1 MTACRPTLA
10 LGALAMLLLSGPAQA
25 QHHGGHRHGQS
36 APATPYAGMQSR
48 DIKALSEAEQA
59 DLRAGRGM
67 GLALAAE
74 LNGYAGPMHALE
86 HADALGLDTTQR
98 ARLTQL
104 MDAMRADAI
113 AAGERLIAAERALD
127 RLFAGGTA
135 SPEAVRAAT
144 AAVATAQGEVRAIHL
159 VTHIATREVLTPAQ
173 RDRYAALRGYRTPG

>member
-1 MTACRPTLA
+1 MILPRPAICLAA
-10 LGALAMLLLSGPAQA
+10 LGLAWLAHPAQA
-25 QHHGGHRHGQS
+25 QHHGGHRHGPA
-36 APATPYAGMQSR
+36 APAAPYAGLQSR
-48 DIKALSEAEQA
+48 DIKALSEAELA

-86 HADALGLDTTQR
+86 HADALGLDAAQR

-104 MDAMRADAI
+104 MDTMRADAI

-127 RLFAGGTA
+127 RLFAEGTA

-144 AAVATAQGEVRAIHL
+144 AAVATAQGEVRAVHL
-159 VTHIATREVLTPAQ
+159 VTHIAAREVLTPAQ

>member
-1 MTACRPTLA
+1 MPAFRPTLA
-10 LGALAMLLLSGPAQA
+10 VLAVLLLAGPALA
-25 QHHGGHRHGQS
+25 QHHGGHRHGHGHGG
-36 APATPYAGMQSR
+36 PAAPYAGMQSR
-48 DIKALSEAEQA
+48 DIKALSEAEIA

-144 AAVATAQGEVRAIHL
+144 AAVATAQGEVRAVHL
-159 VTHIATREVLTPAQ
+159 VTHIAAREVLTPAQ